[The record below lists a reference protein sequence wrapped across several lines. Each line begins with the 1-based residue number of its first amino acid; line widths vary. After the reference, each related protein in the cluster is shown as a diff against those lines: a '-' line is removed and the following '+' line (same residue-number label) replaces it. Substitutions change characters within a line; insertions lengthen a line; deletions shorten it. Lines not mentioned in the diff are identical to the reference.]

1 MDDIKISALAEAVA
15 EAIKD
20 IVYNAITAGLMKSV
34 TPAVFFTAG
43 SPGAG
48 KSELINQRLHVF
60 SNILVIDAD
69 EFRRLLP
76 YYEETNAPL
85 FQRAASNLVEY
96 VYMKATAE
104 GLDIIMDSNF
114 ASFKNAEFNLSLAL
128 ERGYLTAIDY
138 VYLDPAL
145 AWAYARQRK
154 RKVPLS
160 VLKNNFMK
168 CRSTIKK
175 VLKDERFIG
184 RVQVT
189 VYYREKDF
197 TQPNKFNV
205 TRIRNIKTETE
216 FLNSHRCP
224 YTKLAHL
231 NVIAV

>member
-1 MDDIKISALAEAVA
+1 MSALAEVVA

-20 IVYNAITAGLMKSV
+20 IVYNTITSGLRSSA

-48 KSELINQRLHVF
+48 KSELIKQRLKGF

-85 FQRAASNLVEY
+85 FQRAASSLVEY
-96 VYMKATAE
+96 IYTKAIVD

-128 ERGYLTAIDY
+128 GRGYLTAIDY

-145 AWAYARQRK
+145 AWAYAKQRK
-154 RKVPLS
+154 RKVPLN
-160 VLKNNFMK
+160 VLKKNFMN

-175 VLKDERFIG
+175 VLKDERFSG

-189 VYYREKDF
+189 VYYREKDY
-197 TQPNKFNV
+197 TQPNKFKV

-231 NVIAV
+231 DVISV

>member
-1 MDDIKISALAEAVA
+1 MSALAEAVA
-15 EAIKD
+15 DAIKD
-20 IVYNAITAGLMKSV
+20 IVYRAMTAGLRRST

-48 KSELINQRLHVF
+48 KSELIKQRLKDF

-69 EFRRLLP
+69 ECRRLLP

-96 VYMKATAE
+96 IYKQATAD

-114 ASFKNAEFNLSLAL
+114 ASFKHAEFNLSLAL
-128 ERGYLTAIDY
+128 DRGYLTAIDY

-145 AWAYARQRK
+145 AWTYARQRK
-154 RKVPLS
+154 RTVPLN
-160 VLKNNFMK
+160 VLKHNFMK

-175 VLKDERFIG
+175 VLKDERFMG
-184 RVQVT
+184 KVQVT

-205 TRIRNIKTETE
+205 TRIRNIRTEAE
-216 FLNSHRCP
+216 FLSSHSCP

-231 NVIAV
+231 DIISV